1 MRTVFRNSDIPGRI
15 HALQPFLS
23 VGKLP
28 DGTRR
33 MWGTAGPAP
42 DMGFLPRQ
50 FHESARQAVY
60 TVISYGTPIAWVT
73 ESTDPADMDPY
84 LYHIPNVG
92 YSPTTGQHQWDV
104 ALAWRVARRKQY
116 LRRGSDIRP
125 GHLDGRRIVVRVPGN
140 AVVDG
145 RERRLRSGGMDGHVP
160 GAGLDVGAPVDPHE
174 YAYPGTGQNQRMG
187 PPVGEAR
194 GRSHP

>member
-1 MRTVFRNSDIPGRI
+1 MRTVFRNNEIEGRI
-15 HALQPFLS
+15 HALQSFLS

-42 DMGFLPRQ
+42 DMGFLPRK

-60 TVISYGTPIAWVT
+60 TVVSYGTPIAWVV
-73 ESTDPADMDPY
+73 ENIGGPIDQPY
-84 LYHIPNVG
+84 LYLIPNVG
-92 YSPTTGQHQWDV
+92 YSPSTGQHQSTV
-104 ALAWRVARRKQY
+104 LSAWADFRLRQGARRWK
-116 LRRGSDIRP
+116 
-125 GHLDGRRIVVRVPGN
+125 LDGTRTVVRVPGN
-140 AVVDG
+140 AVVYG
-145 RERRLRSGGMDGHVP
+145 RERRLRSGGMDGHMP
-160 GAGLDVGAPVDPHE
+160 GAGLDGGAPVDPHE